1 MEDKKMKK
9 NNIKELEI
17 TKEMY
22 NRAKE
27 VENLFQKTKNMDC
40 RTEKFKKL
48 NNKWIKLE
56 DKFEEEISDEFGT
69 LEIVN
74 EYERRKRE
82 EKKIKKMDGKKMRFF
97 KKEKT
102 HVIAWT
108 TSLLALPITIIA
120 VYKGA
125 TPLQLAGWL
134 GFVVAVQLV
143 HLLPEALTLK
153 EVYNDED

>member
-1 MEDKKMKK
+1 MKK
-9 NNIKELEI
+9 NDIKELEI

-22 NRAKE
+22 KRAKE

-56 DKFEEEISDEFGT
+56 DKFEEEVSDEFST

-74 EYERRKRE
+74 EYKRRERE
-82 EKKIKKMDGKKMRFF
+82 EKKSKKMEGKKMRFLR
-97 KKEKT
+97 KKT
-102 HVIAWT
+102 HALAWT
-108 TSLLALPITIIA
+108 ASLLALPVAIIA

-125 TPLQLAGWL
+125 TPLQVTAWL
-134 GFVVAVQLV
+134 GFTVVVQLL
-143 HLLPEALTLK
+143 HLLPEALKEK